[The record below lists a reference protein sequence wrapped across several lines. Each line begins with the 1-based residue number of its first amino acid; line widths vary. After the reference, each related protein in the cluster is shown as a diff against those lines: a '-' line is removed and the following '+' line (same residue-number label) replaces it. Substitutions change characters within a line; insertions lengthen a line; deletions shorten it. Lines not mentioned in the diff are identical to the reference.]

1 MIPWLE
7 HPRQPL
13 PPTSQALGTDSDA
26 PGLLAAGG
34 ELTTERLTEAYLHGV
49 FPWYGP
55 DQPVRWWAPDPRM
68 VLPVAEFRLSRSL
81 RKTVQR
87 FIASADGEVRIDGAF
102 RRVVE
107 ACGTTPRAGQDG
119 SWIVPE
125 MVDAYSAWH
134 RAGRVHSVETWVGGE
149 LAGGLYGVSFGRMFF
164 GESMFSHR
172 TDASKVALVALMCF
186 CRANGIG
193 LVDCQQNTAHLAS
206 FGAREVPREVF
217 EGELR
222 ARTQLS
228 DVTDWTYHGAYWAQ
242 LAAMRS
248 DSAAAAAGGLDG
260 RPPAAP
266 GGKESGS

>member
-1 MIPWLE
+1 MISWLE

-13 PPTSQALGTDSDA
+13 PPTAQALGADSDA

-34 ELTTERLTEAYLHGV
+34 ELTTERLTEAYLHGI

-55 DQPVRWWAPDPRM
+55 GQPVLWWAPDPRM

-87 FIASADGEVRIDGAF
+87 FIAADGSRVRIDSAF

-107 ACGTTPRAGQDG
+107 ACGMTPRPGQDG

-125 MVDAYSAWH
+125 IVDAYSAWH
-134 RAGRVHSVETWVGGE
+134 RAGRAHSVETWVDGE

-172 TDASKVALVALMCF
+172 TDASKIALVALMCF

-193 LVDCQQNTAHLAS
+193 WVDCQQNTVHLAS

-217 EGELR
+217 EGELQ
-222 ARTQLS
+222 ARTQLP
-228 DVTDWTYHGAYWAQ
+228 DVTDWTYHLAYWAQ

-248 DSAAAAAGGLDG
+248 DAAAARADHAGGLV
-260 RPPAAP
+260 PATP

>member
-1 MIPWLE
+1 MIRWLE

-13 PPTSQALGTDSDA
+13 PPTSQALGPDSDA

-34 ELTTERLTEAYLHGV
+34 KLTPARLTEAYTHGV
-49 FPWYGP
+49 FPWYGAG
-55 DQPVRWWAPDPRM
+55 QEVLWWAPDPRM
-68 VLPVAEFRLSRSL
+68 VLYVAEFRLARSL

-87 FIASADGEVRIDGAF
+87 FIASDDGEVRIDSAF

-107 ACGTTPRAGQDG
+107 ACAATPRPGQGG

-134 RAGRVHSVETWVGGE
+134 RTGRAHSVETWIGGE

-217 EGELR
+217 ETELQ

-228 DVTDWTYHGAYWAQ
+228 EVADWTYHGAYWAQ

-248 DSAAAAAGGLDG
+248 DGAAAAAGGLG
-260 RPPAAP
+260 GQPPAAP